1 MSLIKNN
8 QQTKKNFI
16 EGENYMTEIEQ
27 YKKHMSNSK
36 LFEEL
41 SNKLNLIKKPE
52 RKDKTDPEEIAD
64 ILILHT
70 KEWSRLCDKFDKHEY
85 VRRFDKESGLFLYE
99 LANPGEKAGEIKE
112 HLKSLKPELLE
123 QVMAVIEKISL
134 EADKGIEENNGSWNC
149 EAGKIKKACN
159 AIKTF
164 HTIVSEEQ
172 NIHTI

>member
-52 RKDKTDPEEIAD
+52 KVAFSIVSKEVDVNPISSIVSDVRVKNTSPSKIEYLSLSSKLESILPLGVFGKDI
-64 ILILHT
+64 
-70 KEWSRLCDKFDKHEY
+70 
-85 VRRFDKESGLFLYE
+85 FLY
-99 LANPGEKAGEIKE
+99 
-112 HLKSLKPELLE
+112 
-123 QVMAVIEKISL
+123 
-134 EADKGIEENNGSWNC
+134 
-149 EAGKIKKACN
+149 
-159 AIKTF
+159 T
-164 HTIVSEEQ
+164 SE
-172 NIHTI
+172 